1 MIAYMVCSEIM
12 ADKDDIR
19 EGKDFGIGV
28 PQENKAFYVKG
39 AGALDW
45 GMQNRLARIFNPASG
60 RTVMLAFDHG
70 YFQGPTTGLERM
82 DLTIVPLIPHAD
94 VLMCTRGALR
104 AVIPPS
110 ATNAV
115 VLRCSGG
122 QSILTELSR
131 ELISVDIEDALR
143 INAAAITTQIYIGA
157 EYEHQSIK
165 NLVQLIDTGNRYGV
179 PTMAVTGV
187 GAEMKRD
194 ERYFGLATRIA
205 AELGAHYVKSY
216 FIEQGFERI
225 VAGCPVPIV
234 IAGGKKLPELDAL
247 TMAWKAIDQ
256 GAAGVD
262 MGRNIFQSD
271 DPVAM
276 IQAVG
281 AVVHKNEK
289 PEKAFQLYQQL
300 KARNVPDRARVA
312 RSS

>member
-1 MIAYMVCSEIM
+1 M
-12 ADKDDIR
+12 AEADPGK
-19 EGKDFGIGV
+19 EGKEFHLQTPV
-28 PQENKAFYVKG
+28 RSRPFFLKG
-39 AGALDW
+39 ANAIDW
-45 GMQNRLARIFNPASG
+45 GMQNRLARIFNPVSG

-70 YFQGPTTGLERM
+70 YFQGPTTGLERI
-82 DLTIVPLIPHAD
+82 DLSIVPLIPHAD

-104 AVIPPS
+104 SVIPAA

-131 ELISVDIEDALR
+131 ELIAVDIEDAIRL
-143 INAAAITTQIYIGA
+143 NAAAITTQIYVGA

-165 NLVQLIDTGNRYGV
+165 NLVQLIDTGNRYGI

-216 FIEQGFERI
+216 FIEEGFERV

-247 TMAWKAIDQ
+247 TMAYKALDQ

-281 AVVHKNEK
+281 AVVHKKEK

-300 KARNVPDRARVA
+300 KARNVPDRSRLA

>member
-1 MIAYMVCSEIM
+1 M

-19 EGKDFGIGV
+19 EGKDYGIGV
-28 PQENKAFYVKG
+28 PQANKPFYLKG
-39 AGALDW
+39 SGALDW

-70 YFQGPTTGLERM
+70 YFQGPTTGLERI
-82 DLTIVPLIPHAD
+82 DLNIVPLIPHAD

-104 AVIPPS
+104 TVIPPS
-110 ATNAV
+110 ATNAL

-131 ELISVDIEDALR
+131 ETIAVDIEDAIRL
-143 INAAAITTQIYIGA
+143 NAAAITTQIYIGA

-165 NLVQLIDTGNRYGV
+165 NLIQLIDSGNRVGI

-194 ERYFGLATRIA
+194 ARYFGLATRIA

-216 FIEQGFERI
+216 FVEEGFER
-225 VAGCPVPIV
+225 VCAGCPVPIV

-247 TMAWKAIDQ
+247 TMAWKSIDQ

-281 AVVHKNEK
+281 AVVHKKEK
-289 PEKAFQLYQQL
+289 PQQAFQLYQQL
-300 KARNVPDRARVA
+300 KARNVPDRSRLA
-312 RSS
+312 RST

>member
-1 MIAYMVCSEIM
+1 M
-12 ADKDDIR
+12 ADKDDIK
-19 EGKDFGIGV
+19 EGKDYGIGI
-28 PQENKAFYVKG
+28 PQVNKPFYVKG

-45 GMQNRLARIFNPASG
+45 GMQNRLARIFNPSSG

-70 YFQGPTTGLERM
+70 YFQGPTTGLERI
-82 DLTIVPLIPHAD
+82 DLSITPLIPHAD

-104 AVIPPS
+104 SVIPPS

-131 ELISVDIEDALR
+131 ELIAVDIEDAIR
-143 INAAAITTQIYIGA
+143 VNAAAITTQIYIGA
-157 EYEHQSIK
+157 QYEHQSIK
-165 NLVQLIDTGNRYGV
+165 NLVQLIDTGNRYGI

-194 ERYFGLATRIA
+194 QRYFGLATRIA

-216 FIEQGFERI
+216 FIEEGFER
-225 VAGCPVPIV
+225 VCAGCPVPIV

-247 TMAWKAIDQ
+247 TMAYKAIDQ

-281 AVVHKNEK
+281 AVVHKSEK
-289 PEKAFQLYQQL
+289 PQRAFQLYEQI
-300 KARNVPDRARVA
+300 KARNVPDRTRLA

>member
-1 MIAYMVCSEIM
+1 M

-19 EGKDFGIGV
+19 EGKEFGIGI
-28 PQENKAFYVKG
+28 PQQNKPFYLKG
-39 AGALDW
+39 SGALDW

-60 RTVMLAFDHG
+60 HTVMLAFDHG

-82 DLTIVPLIPHAD
+82 DLSIVPLIPHAD

-104 AVIPPS
+104 TVIPPS
-110 ATNAV
+110 ATNAL

-131 ELISVDIEDALR
+131 ETIAVDIEDAIRL
-143 INAAAITTQIYIGA
+143 NAAAITTQIYIGA

-165 NLVQLIDTGNRYGV
+165 NLIQLIDTGNRVGI

-187 GAEMKRD
+187 GADMKRD
-194 ERYFGLATRIA
+194 ARYFGLAPRIA

-216 FIEQGFERI
+216 FVEEGFER
-225 VAGCPVPIV
+225 VCAGCPVPIV

-247 TMAWKAIDQ
+247 TMAWKAIAQ

-281 AVVHKNEK
+281 AVVHRKET
-289 PEKAFQLYQQL
+289 PQKAFDLYQQL
-300 KARNVPDRARVA
+300 KSGPAGRKRASA
-312 RSS
+312 

>member
-1 MIAYMVCSEIM
+1 M
-12 ADKDDIR
+12 ADKDDIK
-19 EGKDFGIGV
+19 EGKDFGIGI
-28 PQENKAFYVKG
+28 PQENRAFYIKG
-39 AGALDW
+39 SGALDW
-45 GMQNRLARIFNPASG
+45 GMQNRLARIFNPQSG
-60 RTVMLAFDHG
+60 KTVMLAFDHG

-82 DLTIVPLIPHAD
+82 DLTIVPLIPYAD

-104 AVIPPS
+104 TVIPAS
-110 ATNAV
+110 STNAI
-115 VLRCSGG
+115 VLRCSAG

-131 ELISVDIEDALR
+131 EAIGVDIEDAIR

-165 NLVQLIDTGNRYGV
+165 NLVQLIDTGNKYGI

-194 ERYFGLATRIA
+194 ERYFSLATRIA

-216 FIEQGFERI
+216 FIEDGFER
-225 VAGCPVPIV
+225 VCAGCPVPIV

-247 TMAWKAIDQ
+247 TMAYQAIDQ

-262 MGRNIFQSD
+262 MGRNIFQSEH
-271 DPVAM
+271 PVAM

-281 AVVHKNEK
+281 AVVHKGEK
-289 PEKAFQLYQQL
+289 PQRAFQLYQQI
-300 KARNVPDRARVA
+300 KAGDVPDRSRLA
-312 RSS
+312 RSA